1 MPLFGGNSKQQ
12 QSSTKSATSIFRSA
26 NELLRHAAAHGDLK
40 VVQELIAKGAKCL
53 PDRDGRTAL
62 HFAAIRGSAEIV
74 RFLLENGCELNVQD
88 KLGYTALQRAS
99 IEGHT
104 EVVRILLDGN
114 AAIDLQDVVVN
125 LAKDIF
131 FKYLL
136 DFFWHTVALIE
147 P

>member
-12 QSSTKSATSIFRSA
+12 QSGSGPKSGNSIFRSA
-26 NELLRHAAAHGDLK
+26 NEQLRHAAAHGDLK
-40 VVQELIAKGAKCL
+40 IVQELVAKGAKCL
-53 PDRDGRTAL
+53 PDRDGRTAI
-62 HFAAIRGSAEIV
+62 HFAAIHGSAEIV

-114 AAIDLQDVVVN
+114 AAIDLQDVVVGK
-125 LAKDIF
+125 APF
-131 FKYLL
+131 FSN
-136 DFFWHTVALIE
+136 DHCPMTIVPFS
-147 P
+147 